1 MKALGKAGDYLAKF
15 LFTRCF
21 TPRKLLNLLR
31 IFLEY
36 QARKDVLRA
45 YPYYLVVD
53 PCNSCMLACPL
64 CPTGQGTKGRTKAMM
79 TLDNYKRIVD
89 ELKDYLY
96 EIYLF
101 NWGESLLNKDIFRMI
116 DYTRTNGIRTRL
128 SSNLNYFEDD
138 FAEKLVA
145 SGLDHLIVSL
155 DGTNQESYEKY
166 RRKGSFEKV
175 IDAVKQIVA
184 EKKRRKSKT
193 PVLTWQFLV
202 MRHNEKEVPVVHEMA
217 RDLEFDIVRITP
229 IGTDTA
235 QQIFQTDEEKIQ
247 DSKQWLPEDEK
258 LSRFDYGRMKKVI
271 TNANCKYL
279 WSMPSINPDGSL
291 SPCCGVYPEKYDFG
305 NVFESGFA
313 DIWNNDKYVASRRI
327 VSGKKAEMATVCVNC
342 VKNGFI

>member
-1 MKALGKAGDYLAKF
+1 MNALSKAGGYLAKF
-15 LFTRCF
+15 VFTRYF
-21 TPRKLLNLLR
+21 TPGKFLNLVR
-31 IFLEY
+31 IFIEY
-36 QARKDVLRA
+36 KTRKEVLRA
-45 YPYYLVVD
+45 YPYCLVVD

-79 TLDNYKRIVD
+79 SFDDYKRILD
-89 ELKDYLY
+89 ELKNHLY

-101 NWGESLLNKDIFRMI
+101 NWGESLLNKDIFRMV
-116 DYTRTNGIRTRL
+116 DYAHGSGIRTRL
-128 SSNLNYFEDD
+128 SSNLNYFEDG

-155 DGTNQESYEKY
+155 DGTNQHSYKKY

-175 IDAVKQIVA
+175 IDAVNQIVA

-193 PVLTWQFLV
+193 PILTWQFLV
-202 MRHNEKEVPVVHEMA
+202 MKHNEKEVPAVHHMA
-217 RDLEFDIVRITP
+217 RELEFDIVRITP
-229 IGTDTA
+229 IRTDTA
-235 QQIFQTDEEKIQ
+235 QEIFQTDEEKMEN
-247 DSKQWLPEDEK
+247 SKQWLPEDEK
-258 LSRFDYGRMKKVI
+258 LSRFDYGKKKKVI

-305 NVFESGFA
+305 NVLESGFA
-313 DIWNNDKYVASRRI
+313 AIWNNKKYVAARRV
-327 VSGKKAEMATVCVNC
+327 VSGKKPDMATVCVNC